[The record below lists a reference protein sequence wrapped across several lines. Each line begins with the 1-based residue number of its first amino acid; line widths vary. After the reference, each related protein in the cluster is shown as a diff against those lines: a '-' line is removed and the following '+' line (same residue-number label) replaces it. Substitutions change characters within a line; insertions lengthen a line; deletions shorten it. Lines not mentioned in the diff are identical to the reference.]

1 MMRNPKVVV
10 GLVLLAMA
18 PVLVGGCILKP
29 EKGAV
34 LWLDITP
41 EVVYLDQRVNLRFTL
56 REVEGV
62 GVTLNHWKEEIY
74 DQEDKLIDVIDVK
87 DEAAHL
93 MFNSLFGTYDI
104 HGNET
109 LSGTIPFTP
118 SLPRG
123 RRRWIFGGV
132 DRLYNTVHGV
142 GEVLIE

>member
-1 MMRNPKVVV
+1 MRNPKVVV
-10 GLVLLAMA
+10 GLVLLAMT
-18 PVLVGGCILKP
+18 PILLGGCIVEP
-29 EKGAV
+29 EEGAL

-41 EVVYLDQRVNLRFTL
+41 EVVYVDQPVNLTFML

-62 GVTLNHWKEEIY
+62 GVTLNHWRYEVY
-74 DQEDKLIDVIDVK
+74 DEGDNLVNVIDLR
-87 DEAAHL
+87 DHDAHL
-93 MFNSLFGTYDI
+93 EFNKLFGTYDI

-123 RRRWIFGGV
+123 HRRWIFGGI
-132 DRLYNTVHGV
+132 DRLFNTVHAL